1 MPKIA
6 DSIKAQLKKFKSQKV
21 VDFQG
26 LKEAKEFAEQVE
38 FPTPEET
45 AGLDPA
51 HGLYIHV
58 FNTIMAMFE
67 QFAPLPEIG
76 PFYDVIEKADDV
88 YMPKGPPWSPLTG
101 SFFNSWS
108 ILDLRVGK
116 DKETFA
122 SVVLNLA
129 AELKLD
135 SDMKRVLQLLADSRM
150 GLYKYLGTQG
160 EYLRFKELL
169 TNKEVI
175 AFTPLTFRGK
185 VGDLWYMRILP
196 PLVDGSYGVIFTTP
210 YIISANEE
218 AGWYECFKRNLTGLD
233 SDTDKAIHAYFKFGR
248 SLHYWNEYVFESYY
262 GDEPE
267 AIYLTGFPDVPLS
280 RPHSKETER
289 ASKLA
294 TRPKGK
300 AASVQDS
307 RLEFT

>member
-1 MPKIA
+1 MPQIA
-6 DSIKAQLKKFKSQKV
+6 DSIKAQLRKFQSQKV

-26 LKEAKEFAEQVE
+26 VKEAKEFSEQVA

-45 AGLDPA
+45 KGLDPA

-58 FNTIMAMFE
+58 FNTVMAMFE

-76 PFYDVIEKADDV
+76 PFYDVIEKADEV

-122 SVVLNLA
+122 SVVLNLS

-135 SDMKRVLQLLADSRM
+135 SEMKRVLQLLANSRM

-160 EYLRFKELL
+160 EYLRFKELM

-185 VGDLWYMRILP
+185 VGDLWYMRLLP

-210 YIISANEE
+210 YMISAKDE
-218 AGWYECFKRNLTGLD
+218 AGWYECFRRNV
-233 SDTDKAIHAYFKFGR
+233 SDEDGDTEKAIHRYFKYGR
-248 SLHYWNEYVFESYY
+248 SLHYWNEYVFEAYY

-267 AIYLTGFPDVPLS
+267 AIYLTGFPDIPLS
-280 RPHSKETER
+280 RPHSKEAER
-289 ASKLA
+289 ASAKK

-300 AASVQDS
+300 AVSVQDA
-307 RLEFT
+307 RTDHG